1 MDINLPL
8 EPPVNNKIQP
18 TIYDKV
24 NQMVFEKIKVAN
36 KQLNSRLEIHDKII
50 EKHRKDIERT
60 HLQQTERLKRE
71 AVKIR
76 EKKPDYVYEE
86 SESGFS
92 RTRAEAGLARSLSDS
107 NSNASYCRRYY
118 SHHYHLKDDTKKD
131 KGNAQKKDS
140 NLDFFNFKLRLYYLH
155 THNALEQTKAR
166 SDEFDFSKT
175 VGGNNATAPDISPRE
190 DYYTQSSVDEG
201 EGGDVF
207 DSSHDSFK
215 TGISKLKHQS
225 LNCLAGSSEHNA
237 ENPEHTSENPE
248 EAFLSSDVHMQPRRH
263 LLRRESERARRR
275 RRKRA
280 ISDSQSENLEV
291 NRRKSRLAFEKIF
304 NGLL

>member
-24 NQMVFEKIKVAN
+24 NQMVFEKIKMAN

-60 HLQQTERLKRE
+60 HLHQTERLKRE

-76 EKKPDYVYEE
+76 EKRPDYVYEE

-92 RTRAEAGLARSLSDS
+92 RTRAEAGQPRSLSDS

-131 KGNAQKKDS
+131 KWNAQKKD
-140 NLDFFNFKLRLYYLH
+140 NNIDFFNFKLRLYYLH
-155 THNALEQTKAR
+155 MHNALEQTKAR
-166 SDEFDFSKT
+166 SDEFDFPGT
-175 VGGNNATAPDISPRE
+175 DVGHNATALDTSPRE
-190 DYYTQSSVDEG
+190 GYFAQLSVDEG
-201 EGGDVF
+201 EAGDVF

-225 LNCLAGSSEHNA
+225 LNCLAESSEHIA
-237 ENPEHTSENPE
+237 ENPKHTSENPE

-280 ISDSQSENLEV
+280 QSENLEV